1 MISIIDLFYKQY
13 VIDRQRHTTTLKKK
27 TIFIAPTAEN
37 QRPFE
42 HKPRTCLCLM
52 ITNSV
57 LVLITLAI
65 FYFVSM
71 FLIVKTKHV
80 DCLKLVNMC
89 LITLFVVHKNFT
101 LCIRQGFGFDSNNL
115 KDRSVFIRTLVYL

>member
-1 MISIIDLFYKQY
+1 
-13 VIDRQRHTTTLKKK
+13 
-27 TIFIAPTAEN
+27 
-37 QRPFE
+37 
-42 HKPRTCLCLM
+42 M

-89 LITLFVVHKNFT
+89 LITLFVVHKKYT